1 MKRKLL
7 FGILLLFISLVNPGC
22 KHDAPDAKKMY
33 LKYLHSRL
41 KK

>member
-7 FGILLLFISLVNPGC
+7 FGILMLFISLVNPGC
-22 KHDAPDAKKMY
+22 KHDTPDAKKMY